1 MTPEIIYKYFPQLSE
16 EQRARIEA
24 LEGLYT
30 YWNAM
35 INVISRKDIGN
46 LYAHH
51 VLHSLGIAK
60 VIRFRTGTSVLDV
73 GTGGGFPGL
82 PLAIFFP
89 DVRFTLIDSV
99 GKKVKV
105 ASAVATALELPNVE
119 VLHRNVVEERRRFD
133 FIVSRAVMGIPEL
146 VRLVQKNVARQQ
158 HNALPN
164 GLLCLKGGD
173 LNGELQHFPHT
184 SEVWKLSDYFK
195 EAYYEGKKV
204 AYVQL

>member
-1 MTPEIIYKYFPQLSE
+1 MTPDIIYKYFPQLTE
-16 EQRARIEA
+16 EQRTRIEA

-51 VLHSLGIAK
+51 VLHSMGIAK
-60 VIRFRTGTSVLDV
+60 VIRFRPGTSVLDV

-82 PLAIFFP
+82 PLAILFP
-89 DVRFTLIDSV
+89 DVRFVLIDSV

-105 ASAVATALELPNVE
+105 ASAVAAALKLGNVE

-146 VRLVQKNVARQQ
+146 VRLVQKNVARAQ

-173 LNGELQHFPHT
+173 LSAELRPFPHT
-184 SEVWKLSDYFK
+184 SEVWELSDYFK
-195 EAYYEGKKV
+195 EEYYAGKKL